1 MHARTQILIF
11 FTTSEM
17 TNAISLVYQIK
28 LFWPCYNLFW
38 IKYKTWSTCIKSKSW
53 IFCFFKVDNQQNLAV
68 HNFDIIV
75 ARLNRRT
82 LYRILYMCIMYM
94 LHVFVY
100 NLQAGLLVSA
110 VYRAVWYNQ
119 RPYFKWRQLESCCC
133 RYSKTLTRCQDWC
146 STVGG
151 HRREKKKKKKKLIS
165 IAQ

>member
-1 MHARTQILIF
+1 
-11 FTTSEM
+11 M

-110 VYRAVWYNQ
+110 VYRAVCNNQ

-133 RYSKTLTRCQDWC
+133 RFIAKLYQD
-146 STVGG
+146 VGIDVLLSVVTE
-151 HRREKKKKKKKLIS
+151 EKKKKKKKRKK
-165 IAQ
+165 